1 MGTVDISLMPSTTGA
16 AYPLSYPQL
25 PQSTRSC
32 PDKTHRASA
41 TGAHFTDLAV
51 DRSKPDG
58 FVFEKRPREAPCGIV
73 GRFGKA
79 RFGQFPAGDI
89 ANCNQT
95 GLAGNRCGD
104 FMRPILATV
113 GDFRM

>member
-1 MGTVDISLMPSTTGA
+1 MIEYHQVLHTHSLTPSCLSPLGT
-16 AYPLSYPQL
+16 
-25 PQSTRSC
+25 C
-32 PDKTHRASA
+32 PGKTHRASA

-58 FVFEKRPREAPCGIV
+58 FVFEKRPRETPCGIV
-73 GRFGKA
+73 GRFGQA

-89 ANCNQT
+89 ADCNQT

-113 GDFRM
+113 GDFSRAGL